1 MLNHC
6 QRYIIIRCLIIVL
19 SVVFGIN
26 NTNAADRDNIENIQA
41 ELAWAESDGENYEI
55 YFSSLSNNL
64 WTKKLQLTNNN
75 FTNILPS
82 ISSGSD
88 GVISIVWSAISDSRS
103 NLFFCKYFGN
113 SWSDPVQISTNFSSN
128 TSPCIIVDNENIPW
142 IVWAGFDGEDDDIFF
157 TRWDGNDW
165 GIPSRINRDD
175 SYPDILPVIGID
187 EGGIIWVSWA
197 GYDGDK
203 YRNYMSK
210 WTETGWEDETIAEG
224 KTVSQLMIMKEADN
238 IPKLPDFLHDLDVA
252 SIHIKGESPKST
264 IRLRDLSNVSNVNK
278 LSYEQKTEINSNQV
292 SDQVIIGFGDSITQ
306 GVPYVI
312 GYGDG
317 RRVGGYEP
325 ELELLLDA
333 DSRPYQVLNYGIGGE
348 TTPWGVGR
356 IGYNT
361 LGKHNAKYILILE
374 GTNDIILGISP
385 ESTIYNLGVMI
396 DKSRG
401 YNAIPVLS
409 TLTPDTKAGNPEK
422 NIPTVYNPKIV
433 DLSAEKGVTLCDQY
447 NETVGNWSS
456 LTYDGTHPND
466 IGYQVMAQTWF
477 NTLSKPSVTTLE
489 ANSIRETTV
498 ILNGLVNPKGH
509 KASYYFE
516 YGPTK
521 DYGATTTS
529 MDAGSGNSEI
539 NVSVDLTGLNGETIY
554 HFRLVATNSYGTS
567 YGNDI
572 TFTTPN
578 GIATTLEASSIG
590 VITATLNGLVNPHGI
605 NAIYYFEYGTT
616 NNYGSTTAVMD
627 ASSGE
632 DEVAVSTDL
641 KGLAGETTYHFR
653 LVVTRSPDTSFGGDL
668 TFTTYQGSGGGGGCF
683 IATAAFGSSLEPH
696 VIMLKKFRDKYLMV
710 SGWGRKLVEFYYKTS
725 PSIADGIAD
734 NGPLKILVRMCLYP
748 LVGFSYVI
756 LNTSLEMRF
765 FVVGFFILFAIC
777 FIASLRWVRLKNT
790 M

>member
-1 MLNHC
+1 MLNHGHC
-6 QRYIIIRCLIIVL
+6 YIIVRCLIIIL
-19 SVVFGIN
+19 SLGFGIN
-26 NTNAADRDNIENIQA
+26 STNAADRDNNEIIQA
-41 ELAWAESDGENYEI
+41 ELTWAAFDGENYEI
-55 YFSSLSNNL
+55 FFSSLSNDL
-64 WTKKLQLTNNN
+64 WTEKVQLTNNN

-82 ISSGSD
+82 ISSGTD
-88 GVISIVWSAISDSRS
+88 GIVWIVWSAVNELKS
-103 NLFFCKYFGN
+103 NLFFSNTSGD
-113 SWSDPVQISTNFSSN
+113 SWPDPVQISTNLSSN

-142 IVWAGFDGEDDDIFF
+142 IVWAGFDGQDDDIFF
-157 TRWDGNDW
+157 TKWNGNNWDVPLRVNKND
-165 GIPSRINRDD
+165 SV
-175 SYPDILPVIGID
+175 PDILPSIIID
-187 EGGIIWVSWA
+187 EEGTPVVYWS
-197 GYDGDK
+197 GYDGNK
-203 YRNYMSK
+203 YRNYFSK
-210 WTETGWEDETIAEG
+210 WTGTEWEYEIISEERNIY
-224 KTVSQLMIMKEADN
+224 QLMIMKEADN
-238 IPKLPDFLHDLDVA
+238 IPNLPDFLDDPDMA
-252 SIHIKGESPKST
+252 SIHIKGGSQKNT
-264 IRLRDLSNVSNVNK
+264 IRLRDLANVSNTNN

-306 GVPYVI
+306 GFPYVI

-325 ELELLLDA
+325 ELEFLLDA

-374 GTNDIILGISP
+374 GTNDIIFGISP

-396 DKSRG
+396 DTSRS
-401 YNAIPVLS
+401 YDTIPILS
-409 TLTPDTKAGNPEK
+409 TLTPDTKPGNPEK

-433 DLSAEKGVTLCDQY
+433 DLSAEKGITLCDQY
-447 NETVGNWSS
+447 NQTVSNWSS
-456 LTYDGTHPND
+456 LTYDGIHPND
-466 IGYQVMAQTWF
+466 SGYQVMAQTWY
-477 NTLSKPSVTTLE
+477 NTLTKPPVTTLN
-489 ANSIRETTV
+489 ASSIRETAV
-498 ILNGLVNPKGH
+498 ILNGLINPNGH
-509 KASYYFE
+509 KTTYYFE
-516 YGPTK
+516 YGTTNN
-521 DYGATTTS
+521 YGSTMAV
-529 MDAGSGNSEI
+529 MDAGSGEDEVA
-539 NVSVDLTGLNGETIY
+539 VSTDLTGLEGEITY
-554 HFRLVATNSYGTS
+554 HFRLVATDSYGKY
-567 YGNDI
+567 YGSDL
-572 TFTTPN
+572 TFTTSN

-734 NGPLKILVRMCLYP
+734 NGPLKIMARMCLYP